1 MKKDPLND
9 LPGYDFKLGGSIF
22 VIVLVIVACYIAHQL
37 GK

>member
-22 VIVLVIVACYIAHQL
+22 VIFLVIIACYIAHQL